1 MTNIEPNDIDEKPL
15 DPEVE
20 KVRKKMV
27 RLLAVSIGVMMIG
40 VMAVLFAIVYK
51 FTRSTTNSPASQS
64 TLNAGVPVDAPLI
77 DHINL
82 PAGFQVISVSLDAG
96 KVAFFGTGSD
106 EQSRILLFDAT
117 TGKRLGTIEIGQ
129 NR

>member
-51 FTRSTTNSPASQS
+51 FTRPGSPSPASQS
-64 TLNAGVPVDAPLI
+64 TINTGVPVDAPLI

-82 PAGFQVISVSLDAG
+82 PTGFQVISVSLDAG
-96 KVAFFGTGSD
+96 KFAFFRHGFRWAKPHPVD
-106 EQSRILLFDAT
+106 
-117 TGKRLGTIEIGQ
+117 
-129 NR
+129 